1 MENEPIV
8 YELSDDELS
17 KQLGRSEVPPMAWM
31 IAFSSEEEGIR
42 IIPGT
47 DGSIILHNKA
57 EAEYFKACLDH
68 CIQNVYKSELR
79 P

>member
-8 YELSDDELS
+8 YELNDEELPEPM
-17 KQLGRSEVPPMAWM
+17 GCSEVPPMAWM

-42 IIPGT
+42 IIPGA
-47 DGSIILHNKA
+47 DGGIILHNKA

-68 CIQNVYKSELR
+68 CIQNAYRSELR